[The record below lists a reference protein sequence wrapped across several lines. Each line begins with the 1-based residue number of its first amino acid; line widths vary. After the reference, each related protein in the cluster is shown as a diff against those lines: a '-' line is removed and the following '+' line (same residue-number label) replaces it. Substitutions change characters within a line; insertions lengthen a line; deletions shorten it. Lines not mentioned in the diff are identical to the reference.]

1 MIPSDFHFLRPY
13 WLLALI
19 ALVVCLYAFYRRRL
33 KQGTWAEVC
42 DPQLLDWLLVD
53 KPVKRQTYR
62 LYWMLV
68 AGIIAIL
75 ALAGPSWEKLPV
87 PVFRS
92 QSALILVLDLSESM
106 YANDLKPNRIARARF
121 KITDILRQR
130 KDGQSA
136 LIVYSDAAFV
146 VTPLSNDTETI
157 IHQLKVLEPSLMPG
171 QGNNTKA
178 AMVLA
183 AKLFKQ
189 AGVQSGQVLLVS
201 DSGGS
206 RSSAISAAKE
216 VSKRGHQLFIL
227 GVGTEAGAPIPQAGG
242 FVKDANGSILI
253 PKLNQSDLKSM
264 ADAGNGIYRKIRSGN
279 TDIKQLIDAIDQSES
294 TDVSKQAVSEINQW
308 KDRGPWLVLLLI
320 PLAAL
325 AFRRGYIAVIFI
337 GLTSVSPD
345 SYALSWDD
353 LWSNTNQR
361 GQTAFNNNQYDA
373 AANHFNSPE
382 WKAASHYRAGQ
393 FDKAAGILKQ
403 LPETSDNLY
412 NLGNAQAKQQQLQ
425 DAKKSYQQA
434 LQLNPDNVDAQ
445 HNKDIVEQALKKQ
458 KQQQQNQD
466 KNQQSDEESDSS
478 EQQDQQQSDSQD
490 EQNNEQQQ
498 SDNSE
503 QQQQSEQSKGE
514 DSSEQEDEQTSAQEQ
529 DHNDEEDGEDSKQ
542 SEENSDQ
549 DDAEQQKQE
558 QGQPMQSDDE
568 QPLDELDQATEQWMR
583 RIPDDPGRLLRRKFL
598 YQYNRKNNSRLRQ
611 K

>member
-19 ALVVCLYAFYRRRL
+19 ALAVCLYAFYRRRL

-68 AGIIAIL
+68 AGIIAIV
-75 ALAGPSWEKLPV
+75 ALAGPSWEQLPV
-87 PVFRS
+87 PVFRN
-92 QSALILVLDLSESM
+92 QSALVIALDLSESM

-130 KDGQSA
+130 QDGQSA

-171 QGNNTKA
+171 KGNNTKA

-189 AGVQSGQVLLVS
+189 AGVQSGQVLLIS

-206 RSSAISAAKE
+206 RSKAISAAE
-216 VSKRGHQLFIL
+216 ELSKRGHQLFIL

-253 PKLNQSDLKSM
+253 PKLNQSNLKSM
-264 ADAGNGIYRKIRSGN
+264 ADVGNGIYRKIRSGN

-337 GLTSVSPD
+337 AFTSVSPD

-373 AANHFNSPE
+373 AANHFDSPE

-393 FDKAAGILKQ
+393 FDKAAEILKQ
-403 LPETSDNLY
+403 LPESSDNFY
-412 NLGNAQAKQQQLQ
+412 NLGNAQVRQQQLQ
-425 DAKKSYQQA
+425 DALKSYQQA
-434 LQLNPDNVDAQ
+434 LKLNPDNADAQ
-445 HNKDIVEQALKKQ
+445 HNKEIVEKALKQQ
-458 KQQQQNQD
+458 KQQQNQD
-466 KNQQSDEESDSS
+466 NKQQSDEESDSS
-478 EQQDQQQSDSQD
+478 EQQDQQQSDSED
-490 EQNNEQQQ
+490 EQNNDQQP
-498 SDNSE
+498 DNSE
-503 QQQQSEQSKGE
+503 QQQSPQSKGE
-514 DSSEQEDEQTSAQEQ
+514 NSPEQEDEQTSAQEQ
-529 DHNDEEDGEDSKQ
+529 DHTDEDNNEENNQ
-542 SEENSDQ
+542 SEENSAQ
-549 DDAEQQKQE
+549 EETEPQKQE
-558 QGQPMQSDDE
+558 QGQPRQSDDE

-598 YQYNRKNNSRLRQ
+598 YQYNRKNNSGIRQ